1 MTHKLSFTTRNKLVF
16 STNRNKLVFST
27 NRNKLVFSTNRNK
40 PVFSTNRVGGHSVP
54 LVYALIPANSESFN
68 LYAVVR
74 KAFDARRRG
83 EGPAGAG
90 TLRVEG

>member
-1 MTHKLSFTTRNKLVF
+1 M
-16 STNRNKLVFST
+16 
-27 NRNKLVFSTNRNK
+27 
-40 PVFSTNRVGGHSVP
+40 P